1 MNKSLFITA
10 ATAAFALLLI
20 APAAE
25 AQVSG
30 SQTANIS
37 GSVGTYLQGGT
48 GGWITGIGNPGDVD
62 WNINAPGLPSGLQI
76 LATGPF
82 VGGSWG
88 LFIYGTPTS
97 GLVGDVVV
105 TITQPG
111 RTGSATLTITFN
123 ITSPPSLASQTFSGA
138 TVNRPYSA
146 SVSASGG
153 TSPYTYA
160 VTGGSLP
167 AGLALSTSTGGIS
180 GTPLS
185 AGTQNFS
192 ITVTDSA
199 NQTATRSY
207 SITVNAAVSVNPM
220 SDVYR
225 TVGQTATIN
234 PSATGGT
241 SPITWSISPSFSSP
255 TFNSSTGTFSAI
267 VNNALNTTLTF
278 TATDANGSSSSQS
291 VTVRGSAAL
300 SFSSN
305 NPPNGI
311 IGASYSHTLAA
322 NGGRAPFTFTAT
334 TPLPAGLSLSS
345 SGSITGTPVTQGTT
359 NFNVSLM
366 DANGAT
372 ASGSASITVIPGLT
386 ISSSGL
392 SPITVSG
399 PQSGSFQ
406 ASGGLGGPFTYSISA
421 GNLPAGLSLSSGG
434 VVTGTA
440 TSAGT
445 YNFTVSATGLSSVSG
460 TQSFSWTVNPAV
472 TIQIPGLTTS
482 SVGVALSRTITT
494 SGGTGSLTLS
504 VSAGTLPGGISLSS
518 NSLAGTFSTAGNFSF
533 TIRATDSTG
542 AFAQQSLS
550 QMVNPAVMIVGD
562 SIPDGWVGRLVS
574 VPLTAAGGTAPF
586 TFQVSS
592 GTLPPGL
599 SLSSSGAITGN
610 FAAAGTY
617 SFSVRLTDSVGS
629 QDTRSFST
637 SVRAAMAPGPNG
649 TTLYATVGSPFEVL
663 FSAASSAGS
672 ITFSTGNTV
681 PPPGLSFTGSGIT
694 GTPTTPGTY
703 SIGFTAS
710 SPDGETIGASF
721 TLVVNAALQFTV
733 PPTQPAYVGRP
744 FTWTP
749 TLSGGTPPLLVKL
762 LGSSLPAGLTL
773 NSATGQIT
781 GTPTQAGTLEF
792 TLEATDANVSRVQRF
807 VTLPVLTPIEITTSV
822 ASVLAINESL
832 AIPLTAQN
840 GTQPYT
846 WSLASGTLPTG
857 LALTAGSLTGTPSAT
872 GAFTFTLRATD
883 TAGASTDRAYRVL
896 VSNGFTLSTSKL
908 DFQLQPGQKSTS
920 RTVKLDA
927 NPAGFTVQITGG
939 APWLKLSHQSSATPG
954 AIDLW
959 VDSPSSMETGD
970 YTTDLVF
977 TAQGLAPQR
986 LTVNLNVF
994 RSTDATIT
1002 AEHTSNGDGGHT
1014 VTLRSKGM
1022 IVPFEAALEGP
1033 GASSYRLFPEA
1044 GTIMASEAFGL
1055 LIGRGSSGATLALDT
1070 SLVIRNLLT
1079 GEVTKMTIPTS
1090 DVAPISLTA
1099 PSVFFRGISQPTHT
1113 AVERVWLSTQ
1123 SGARRY
1129 ATTIDSPWLSVTPSE
1144 GTINPLVPL
1153 ELKADGSKLQEGINK
1168 AILTIYLEDGRPAA
1182 TIEAEVIY
1190 FFAPDTPPVLQSRP
1204 TVDQSAFVFKPN
1216 QTGATFKLT
1225 NPGATSLPFT
1235 IRTSDA
1241 ALTTSRESGQLSAG
1255 ESQSISI
1262 TAAAF
1267 NATQSVFV
1275 SFGDGAPA
1283 VIDAIWLT
1291 PQSNCEPTPTIT
1303 WLAPAR
1309 GAALTQGVSTQ
1320 VQALITNGC
1329 GLPLTK
1335 GSVSLL
1341 TEKGPALSLLHTGDG
1356 VWSVLWTADSS
1367 PALELLYVSPD
1378 GQRQTR
1384 SARTVEAQK

>member
-1 MNKSLFITA
+1 MSKSSLQALVFCA
-10 ATAAFALLLI
+10 LAFALVSTPI
-20 APAAE
+20 E
-25 AQVSG
+25 AQSARRALQIQSPDSAIGQPVYYVPLLLLSG
-30 SQTANIS
+30 SN
-37 GSVGTYLQGGT
+37 
-48 GGWITGIGNPGDVD
+48 
-62 WNINAPGLPSGLQI
+62 
-76 LATGPF
+76 
-82 VGGSWG
+82 
-88 LFIYGTPTS
+88 
-97 GLVGDVVV
+97 
-105 TITQPG
+105 
-111 RTGSATLTITFN
+111 
-123 ITSPPSLASQTFSGA
+123 LASG
-138 TVNRPYSA
+138 TVDRPYTA

-153 TSPYTYA
+153 SSPYTYA

-167 AGLALSTSTGGIS
+167 AGLLLSTSTGTIS
-180 GTPLS
+180 GTPLFS
-185 AGTQNFS
+185 GTLNFS
-192 ITVTDSA
+192 ITVTDSSS
-199 NQTATRSY
+199 QTATTAY
-207 SITVNAAVSVNPM
+207 SITVNPAVAVNPM

-267 VNNALNTTLTF
+267 VNNAVNTTLTF

-291 VTVRGSAAL
+291 VTVRASAAL
-300 SFSSN
+300 SFSAN

-311 IGASYSHTLAA
+311 IGASYSHTLVA

-334 TPLPAGLSLSS
+334 TPLPTGLSLSS

-421 GNLPAGLSLSSGG
+421 GSLPPGLSLSPGG
-434 VVTGTA
+434 VVSGTA
-440 TSAGT
+440 TTAGT

-460 TQSFSWTVNPAV
+460 SQAFSWTVNPAV
-472 TIQIPGLTTS
+472 MIQIPGLTTS

-542 AFAQQSLS
+542 AFAEQPLSQLVNPPSTIIGDSLS
-550 QMVNPAVMIVGD
+550 
-562 SIPDGWVGRLVS
+562 DGWVGRLVS
-574 VPLTAAGGTAPF
+574 LPLTAAGGTAPF
-586 TFQVSS
+586 TFQITAGS
-592 GTLPPGL
+592 LPPGL
-599 SLSSSGAITGN
+599 ALSSSGAISGL
-610 FAAAGTY
+610 FSSPGTY

-629 QDTRSFST
+629 QDTRNFSV
-637 SVRAAMAPGPNG
+637 SVRRAMVLGPSG
-649 TTLYATVGSPFEVL
+649 TTLIGTVGSPFDVL
-663 FSAASSAGS
+663 FGADTSAA
-672 ITFSTGNTV
+672 TVNFSTGNAV
-681 PPPGLSFTGSGIT
+681 PPPGLSFTGRGLS

-703 SIGFTAS
+703 TLGFTATTS
-710 SPDGETIGASF
+710 DGESADASF

-807 VTLPVLTPIEITTSV
+807 VSLPVLTPIEITTSV
-822 ASVLAINESL
+822 ASVLAINESV

-840 GTQPYT
+840 GTQPYA
-846 WSLASGTLPTG
+846 WSLASGSLPTG
-857 LALTAGSLTGTPSAT
+857 LAITAGSLTGTPTAT
-872 GAFTFTLRATD
+872 GAFAFTLRATD
-883 TAGASTDRAYRVL
+883 AVGSTTDRAYRVL

-908 DFQLQPGQKSTS
+908 DFQLQPGQTSTS

-959 VDSPSSMETGD
+959 VDSPASMETGD

-986 LTVNLNVF
+986 LTVNLKVF
-994 RSTDATIT
+994 RSTDASIT
-1002 AEHTSNGDGGHT
+1002 AEYTSNGDGGHT

-1033 GASSYRLFPEA
+1033 GASSYRLFPAA

-1055 LIGRGSSGATLALDT
+1055 SIGRGLSETTLALDT

-1090 DVAPISLTA
+1090 DIAPISLTA
-1099 PSVFFRGISQPTHT
+1099 SSVFFKGISQPTHT
-1113 AVERVWLSTQ
+1113 AMERVWLSTQ

-1129 ATTIDSPWLSVTPSE
+1129 AITIDSPWLSVTPSE
-1144 GTINPLVPL
+1144 GTLNPLVPL
-1153 ELKADGSKLQEGINK
+1153 ELKADGSKLQEGLNK
-1168 AILTIYLEDGRPAA
+1168 AIVTIYLEDGRPAA
-1182 TIEAEVIY
+1182 TINAEVLY
-1190 FFAPDTPPVLQSRP
+1190 FFAPDTPITLQSRP

-1216 QTGATFKLT
+1216 QTGATLKMT
-1225 NPGATSLPFT
+1225 NPGATPLPFT
-1235 IRTSDA
+1235 IRTSDS
-1241 ALTTSRESGQLSAG
+1241 ALATSRESGQLLPG
-1255 ESQSISI
+1255 ESQSVSI

-1309 GAALTQGVSTQ
+1309 GSALTQGVSTQ

-1341 TEKGPALSLLHTGDG
+1341 SEKGPALSLLHTGDG
-1356 VWSVLWTADSS
+1356 IWSVLWTADSS

-1384 SARTVEAQK
+1384 SSRTVEAQK